1 MTKREPLM
9 NEMFFEKH
17 LNFIED
23 TIIEK
28 KLMIDNP
35 EPNFKMNLVYLLLKK
50 YLERKFEC
58 IYSMGYPIASLL
70 PLYQECIDALAL
82 YKSHPKAKNVFFNG
96 YVDEY
101 INALEL
107 VSWGI
112 LLNVPQPLFE
122 KTVELIDSEGQ
133 TDALL
138 DRLIQIRLPR
148 RRSSQQLAFSK
159 FYGGFYQALLR
170 EPVAPVA
177 VGQYLTV
184 WYDTCLKQTATYD
197 IHKQGDESSFAGYW
211 CWEAAA
217 LSYGLGIDDGS
228 YQDFRYYPKDMVVY
242 ARQQTPTP
250 PTPPGDPDLPAGF
263 GLR

>member
-1 MTKREPLM
+1 MTE
-9 NEMFFEKH
+9 EYF
-17 LNFIED
+17 
-23 TIIEK
+23 
-28 KLMIDNP
+28 
-35 EPNFKMNLVYLLLKK
+35 KK
-50 YLERKFEC
+50 YIHFFDGVIAEIVAEIADPPTPTYKINLAYLSWYGYLNKKVTAS
-58 IYSMGYPIASLL
+58 YSAGEPIGSLL
-70 PLYQECIDALAL
+70 PLYQQCIEALAL
-82 YKSHPKAKNVFFNG
+82 YKSHFKAKNIFFNG
-96 YVDEY
+96 HVDEY

-122 KTVELIDSEGQ
+122 QTVELIDSEGQ

-170 EPVAPVA
+170 EPVAPAA

-184 WYDTCLKQTATYD
+184 WYDTCLKQTATHD
-197 IHKQGDESSFAGYW
+197 IHTLHGGDNSGFDGYW

-242 ARQQTPTP
+242 ARQQAPTP
-250 PTPPGDPDLPAGF
+250 PTPPHDPDLPAGF